1 MTDQQQFDENIKKG
15 SVDSTGATD
24 PVQRDGDLSA
34 SQDYGDRETED
45 KTEQVV
51 YSVDFPAAVP
61 PSTPPA
67 NLPLQ
72 RFYDVNVTVSV
83 ELGRTELPLGELL
96 QLGPT
101 AVVELNRSVSEMV
114 DVMAQGIRIAR
125 GEVVVVEDRYAVR
138 LTHIENSHS
147 RGAEQ

>member
-1 MTDQQQFDENIKKG
+1 MTDQQQFDENIKKV
-15 SVDSTGATD
+15 SIDSTESTD
-24 PVQRDGDLSA
+24 PAGRGEEFSPAQSRVDLNT
-34 SQDYGDRETED
+34 DD
-45 KTEQVV
+45 KTEQVA
-51 YSVDFPAAVP
+51 YAVDFPAAVP

-67 NLPLQ
+67 SLPLQ

-96 QLGPT
+96 QLGPK

-138 LTHIENSHS
+138 ITHIENSHS
-147 RGAEQ
+147 REAE